1 MNKIYLKYFLI
12 IAATGIWGLII
23 YRVIRATHSEGSASI
38 DISPVS
44 VHRIPEVSVDTFTL
58 YNDYPDPFV
67 PANEEVDTVTEI
79 RAADIKVANPP
90 SDLTTQSDANVSN
103 IIKFRGVVT
112 NPQKKI
118 KIAIVSI
125 NNKEFV
131 VHERDNVEGVFIR
144 KIKLEKLEINY
155 KNKDFTIEKEH

>member
-1 MNKIYLKYFLI
+1 
-12 IAATGIWGLII
+12 
-23 YRVIRATHSEGSASI
+23 
-38 DISPVS
+38 
-44 VHRIPEVSVDTFTL
+44 L